1 MFIDAIAQIPEVDK
15 FFQGMEAWN
24 YSAVGT
30 LQFIHWNK
38 KTIVD
43 SSLELNVERLVR
55 LVGAIAE
62 CQFEAIVDAHT
73 ASCGGGYMDGMC
85 PPEICPVP
93 S

>member
-1 MFIDAIAQIPEVDK
+1 MFIDAITQIPEIGK
-15 FFQGMEAWN
+15 FFQGMEVWN
-24 YSAVGT
+24 YSPVGT
-30 LQFIHWNK
+30 LQFIDWNK

-43 SSLELNVERLVR
+43 SSLELSVERLTR

-73 ASCGGGYMDGMC
+73 ASCGGDYMDGTC
-85 PPEICPVP
+85 SSEVCSVL